1 MSVLRQHLHLTHTKQ
16 RREGG
21 VNREYYPRGFSAKA
35 PMTFSNYMHETKIRS
50 SIPTLFYTQLSS
62 TNLTSV
68 KVVDGVVVLVK
79 DTEAG
84 RLVVV
89 LVRVPED
96 VHLVEGLAGNGA
108 PESLGVL
115 DGSDLFDGQ

>member
-16 RREGG
+16 RAEGG

-35 PMTFSNYMHETKIRS
+35 LITFPNYMNETKIRS
-50 SIPTLFYTQLSS
+50 SISTLIHIQLFS
-62 TNLTSV
+62 NHLTSV
-68 KVVDGVVVLVK
+68 KVVDGVVVLVE
-79 DTEAG
+79 DAEAG

-115 DGSDLFDGQ
+115 DGSDLYISQ